1 MRGDQRLTGGRDVPG
16 FGYAHGCPRKIHDG
30 IGIASSYQ
38 VGNPG
43 AIKARR
49 DPADRPTTGRD
60 RCLLGRRGDFRHSA
74 AAGGRGQPRPNHWT
88 AEDFRGHHCKHL
100 EESRRLRPASTEQA
114 MTRPPKRSM
123 FAGDGVA
130 APLQHATFRRIW
142 LASLLS
148 NLGLLIQ
155 AVGAAWAMTQMTSSA
170 DKVALVQTA
179 LMLPVMLISMPAGAI
194 ADMYDRR
201 IVALIS
207 LAIALS
213 GATALTVLAWLGLV
227 TPETL
232 LALCF
237 VVGSGMALFGPAW
250 QSSVTEQVPP
260 ETLPS
265 AVALNGISYNI
276 ARSFGPAIGGIVV
289 AAAGAVAAFAANA
302 VLYLP
307 LLIVLFLWRRT
318 SQPSRLPRERL
329 NRAIV
334 SGVRY
339 IANSPA
345 IKIVL
350 TRTLVTGLI
359 GGSVSALMP
368 LVARDLLH
376 GGAQTYGIMLG
387 AFGMGA
393 VIGALNIT
401 EVRKRMSGEAAI
413 RACALSMGGA
423 IAAVAL
429 SREPVL
435 TAAALVIAGAVWMLA
450 VALFNIGVQLS
461 APRWVAGRSLAA
473 FQASIA
479 GGIAIGSWG
488 WGRLTD
494 AVGVEAALLVSAALM
509 LASPLLGLWLQ
520 MPRIGARNEDAEVLA
535 DPEVQLSLTA
545 RSGPLVVEIE
555 YRVAQDNARAFHNV
569 MQEVQLS
576 RQRNGAY
583 GWSIARDIADPE
595 LWTERYH
602 CPTWLDYLRQRNRS
616 TQSERALHQ
625 RAIGFHL
632 GPDPVRVRR
641 MLERPFGSVRWKED
655 TPDRAV
661 SEVLPVTSS
670 AAGGST

>member
-1 MRGDQRLTGGRDVPG
+1 MPV
-16 FGYAHGCPRKIHDG
+16 
-30 IGIASSYQ
+30 
-38 VGNPG
+38 
-43 AIKARR
+43 
-49 DPADRPTTGRD
+49 
-60 RCLLGRRGDFRHSA
+60 
-74 AAGGRGQPRPNHWT
+74 
-88 AEDFRGHHCKHL
+88 
-100 EESRRLRPASTEQA
+100 
-114 MTRPPKRSM
+114 
-123 FAGDGVA
+123 
-130 APLQHATFRRIW
+130 FRRIW
-142 LASLLS
+142 FASLVS
-148 NLGLLIQ
+148 NLGILIQ
-155 AVGAAWAMTQMTSSA
+155 GVGAAWAMTQMTSSA

-179 LMLPVMLISMPAGAI
+179 LMLPIMLIAMPAGAI
-194 ADMYDRR
+194 ADMHDRR
-201 IVALIS
+201 VVAMVS
-207 LAIALS
+207 LGIALV
-213 GATALTVLAWLGLV
+213 GATVLTVLAWLGLV
-227 TPETL
+227 TPNIL

-250 QSSVTEQVPP
+250 QASVSEQVPA
-260 ETLPS
+260 ETLPA

-289 AAAGAVAAFAANA
+289 ATAGAVAAFAVNA

-307 LLIVLFLWRRT
+307 LMAVLFLWNRT
-318 SQPSRLPRERL
+318 HEPSRLPRERL

-339 IANSPA
+339 IANSPS
-345 IKIVL
+345 IRIVL
-350 TRTLVTGLI
+350 IRTLVTGLI

-393 VIGALNIT
+393 VFGALNIG
-401 EVRKRMSGEAAI
+401 EVRRRMSGEAAV
-413 RACALSMGGA
+413 RACAISMAGA
-423 IAAVAL
+423 IASVALSTNAILTAVAL
-429 SREPVL
+429 VL
-435 TAAALVIAGAVWMLA
+435 AGAVWMLA

-479 GGIAIGSWG
+479 GGIALGSWG
-488 WGRLTD
+488 WGHLTD
-494 AVGVEAALLVSAALM
+494 IAGVEIALLVSAGLM
-509 LASPLLGLWLQ
+509 LVSPLLGIWLR
-520 MPRIGARNEDAEVLA
+520 MPPVGARNEDATEVLA
-535 DPEVQLSLTA
+535 DPEVRLSLTG

-602 CPTWLDYLRQRNRS
+602 CPTWLDYLRQRNRA

-625 RAIGFHL
+625 RAIDFHL
-632 GPDPVRVRR
+632 GPDPIRVRR

-655 TPDRAV
+655 TPDRAAN
-661 SEVLPVTSS
+661 EVLPVVAT
-670 AAGGST
+670 AAGSST

>member
-1 MRGDQRLTGGRDVPG
+1 MTDQ
-16 FGYAHGCPRKIHDG
+16 
-30 IGIASSYQ
+30 
-38 VGNPG
+38 
-43 AIKARR
+43 
-49 DPADRPTTGRD
+49 
-60 RCLLGRRGDFRHSA
+60 
-74 AAGGRGQPRPNHWT
+74 
-88 AEDFRGHHCKHL
+88 
-100 EESRRLRPASTEQA
+100 
-114 MTRPPKRSM
+114 PKRSR
-123 FAGDGVA
+123 FAPDSIA
-130 APLQHATFRRIW
+130 APLRHAVFRRIW
-142 LASLLS
+142 LASLVS
-148 NLGLLIQ
+148 NLGILIQ
-155 AVGAAWAMTQMTSSA
+155 GVGAAWAMTQMTTSA

-179 LMLPVMLISMPAGAI
+179 LMLPIMLIAMPAGAI
-194 ADMYDRR
+194 ADMHDRR
-201 IVALIS
+201 VVAMIS
-207 LAIALS
+207 LAIALV
-213 GATALTVLAWLGLV
+213 GATVLTVLAWLGLV
-227 TPETL
+227 TPNIL

-250 QSSVTEQVPP
+250 QASVSEQVPA
-260 ETLPS
+260 ETLPA

-289 AAAGAVAAFAANA
+289 ATSGAVAAFAVNA

-307 LLIVLFLWRRT
+307 LMAVLFLWNRT
-318 SQPSRLPRERL
+318 HEPSRLPRERL

-339 IANSPA
+339 IANSPS
-345 IKIVL
+345 IRIVL
-350 TRTLVTGLI
+350 IRTLVTGLI

-393 VIGALNIT
+393 VFGALNIS
-401 EVRKRMSGEAAI
+401 EVRRRMSGEAAV
-413 RACALSMGGA
+413 RACTISLAGA

-429 SREPVL
+429 SNSAIL
-435 TAAALVIAGAVWMLA
+435 TAIALVLAGAVWMLA

-488 WGRLTD
+488 WGHLTD
-494 AVGVEAALLVSAALM
+494 IAGVEIALLVSAGLM
-509 LASPLLGLWLQ
+509 LLSPLLGIWLR
-520 MPRIGARNEDAEVLA
+520 MPPVGARNEPPAEALA
-535 DPEVQLSLTA
+535 DPEVRLSLTG

-555 YRVAQDNARAFHNV
+555 YRVAQDSARAFHNV

-602 CPTWLDYLRQRNRS
+602 CPTWLDYLRQRSRA

-625 RAIGFHL
+625 RAIEFHL
-632 GPDPVRVRR
+632 GPEPIRVRR

-655 TPDRAV
+655 TPDRAAN
-661 SEVLPVTSS
+661 EVLPVVAT
-670 AAGGST
+670 AAGSST

>member
-1 MRGDQRLTGGRDVPG
+1 MNETPKPQTLT
-16 FGYAHGCPRKIHDG
+16 ADG
-30 IGIASSYQ
+30 I
-38 VGNPG
+38 
-43 AIKARR
+43 
-49 DPADRPTTGRD
+49 T
-60 RCLLGRRGDFRHSA
+60 
-74 AAGGRGQPRPNHWT
+74 
-88 AEDFRGHHCKHL
+88 
-100 EESRRLRPASTEQA
+100 
-114 MTRPPKRSM
+114 
-123 FAGDGVA
+123 
-130 APLQHATFRRIW
+130 APLRYSLFRRIW

-155 AVGAAWAMTQMTSSA
+155 AVGAAWAMTQMASSA

-179 LMLPVMLISMPAGAI
+179 LMLPVMLIAMPAGAI

-201 IVALIS
+201 IVALVS
-207 LAIALS
+207 LSIAFS
-213 GATALTVLAWLGLV
+213 GATLLTVLTWLGLLN
-227 TPETL
+227 PQIL

-237 VVGSGMALFGPAW
+237 VVGTGNALFGPAW
-250 QSSVTEQVPP
+250 QSSVSEQVPT

-276 ARSFGPAIGGIVV
+276 ARSVGPAIGGVVV

-307 LLIVLFLWRRT
+307 LMVVLFLWERI
-318 SQPSRLPRERL
+318 SEPSRLPREQL

-339 IANSPA
+339 ITNSPP

-350 TRTLVTGLI
+350 TRTFVMGLI
-359 GGSVSALMP
+359 GGSVLALMP

-393 VIGALNIT
+393 VVGALNIST
-401 EVRKRMSGEAAI
+401 VRKQMSGESAV

-423 IAAVAL
+423 IAAIAV

-435 TAAALVIAGAVWMLA
+435 TAAALVVAGSAWMLG

-473 FQASIA
+473 FQASIS
-479 GGIAIGSWG
+479 GGIALGSWG
-488 WGRLTD
+488 WGHLTD
-494 AVGVEAALLVSAALM
+494 AAGVEIALLVAAGLM
-509 LASPLLGLWLQ
+509 LASPLLGLVLR
-520 MPRIGARNEDAEVLA
+520 MPRVGARDEDAEILE
-535 DPEVQLSLTA
+535 DPEVQLLLTG

-569 MQEVQLS
+569 MQDVQLS

-602 CPTWLDYLRQRNRS
+602 CPTWFDYLRQRNRP

-625 RAIGFHL
+625 SAIDFHI
-632 GPDPVRVRR
+632 GPEPVRIRR

-655 TPDRAV
+655 SPDRAAN
-661 SEVLPVTSS
+661 EVLPVVAS
-670 AAGGST
+670 AAGSST

>member
-1 MRGDQRLTGGRDVPG
+1 MTDQPERSK
-16 FGYAHGCPRKIHDG
+16 FA
-30 IGIASSYQ
+30 
-38 VGNPG
+38 
-43 AIKARR
+43 
-49 DPADRPTTGRD
+49 ADS
-60 RCLLGRRGDFRHSA
+60 L
-74 AAGGRGQPRPNHWT
+74 
-88 AEDFRGHHCKHL
+88 
-100 EESRRLRPASTEQA
+100 
-114 MTRPPKRSM
+114 
-123 FAGDGVA
+123 A
-130 APLQHATFRRIW
+130 APLRHQVFRRIW

-148 NLGLLIQ
+148 NLGLMIQ

-194 ADMYDRR
+194 ADMHDRR

-207 LAIALS
+207 LSIALA
-213 GATALTVLAWLGLV
+213 GATALTALAWFGLV
-227 TPETL
+227 TPPIL

-250 QSSVTEQVPP
+250 QSSVSEQVPA

-276 ARSFGPAIGGIVV
+276 ARSFGPAIGGVVV

-307 LLIVLFLWRRT
+307 LLVVLFRWRRVT
-318 SQPSRLPRERL
+318 APSRLPRERL
-329 NRAIV
+329 NRAMV

-339 IANSPA
+339 IANSPS
-345 IKIVL
+345 IRIVL
-350 TRTLVTGLI
+350 ARTFVTGIL

-368 LVARDLLH
+368 LVVRDLLH
-376 GGAQTYGIMLG
+376 GGAQAYGIMLG

-393 VIGALNIT
+393 VIGALTIG
-401 EVRKRMSGEAAI
+401 EVRKRMTGEAAV
-413 RACALSMGGA
+413 RTCALTMGTA
-423 IAAVAL
+423 IAAIAV

-435 TAAALVIAGAVWMLA
+435 TAAALVIAGAAWMLA

-494 AVGVEAALLVSAALM
+494 AAGVETALLVSGGLM
-509 LASPLLGLWLQ
+509 LLSPLIGFWLR
-520 MPRIGARNEDAEVLA
+520 MPRIGTRDGEAEVLA
-535 DPEVQLSLTA
+535 DPEVRLSLTG

-569 MQEVQLS
+569 MQDVQLS

-602 CPTWLDYLRQRNRS
+602 CPTWLDFLRQRNRA

-625 RAIGFHL
+625 RAIDFHI

-641 MLERPFGSVRWKED
+641 MLERPFGSVRWKEE
-655 TPDRAV
+655 TPDRAAND
-661 SEVLPVTSS
+661 VLPVIAS
-670 AAGGST
+670 AAGSST

>member
-1 MRGDQRLTGGRDVPG
+1 MTDQ
-16 FGYAHGCPRKIHDG
+16 
-30 IGIASSYQ
+30 
-38 VGNPG
+38 
-43 AIKARR
+43 
-49 DPADRPTTGRD
+49 
-60 RCLLGRRGDFRHSA
+60 
-74 AAGGRGQPRPNHWT
+74 
-88 AEDFRGHHCKHL
+88 
-100 EESRRLRPASTEQA
+100 
-114 MTRPPKRSM
+114 PKRSM
-123 FAGDGVA
+123 LSAHGVA
-130 APLQHATFRRIW
+130 APLRHVVFRRIW

-155 AVGAAWAMTQMTSSA
+155 AVGAAWAMTQMTPDA

-201 IVALIS
+201 IVALVSLSIS
-207 LAIALS
+207 LS
-213 GATALTVLAWLGLV
+213 GATALTVLAWFGLI
-227 TPETL
+227 TPNTL
-232 LALCF
+232 LAFCF

-250 QSSVTEQVPP
+250 QSSVSEQVPA

-289 AAAGAVAAFAANA
+289 ATAGAVAAFASNA
-302 VLYLP
+302 LLYLP
-307 LLIVLFLWRRT
+307 LLVVLFLWNRT
-318 SQPSRLPRERL
+318 SEPSRLPRERL

-339 IANSPA
+339 IANSPS
-345 IKIVL
+345 IRIVL
-350 TRTLVTGLI
+350 ARTLVTGLI

-393 VIGALNIT
+393 VIGALNIS
-401 EVRKRMSGEAAI
+401 EIRQRLSGESAV

-435 TAAALVIAGAVWMLA
+435 TAAALVVAGAAWMMA

-488 WGRLTD
+488 WGHLTNV
-494 AVGVEAALLVSAALM
+494 AGVETALLVSAGLM
-509 LASPLLGLWLQ
+509 LASPLLGLWLG
-520 MPRIGARNEDAEVLA
+520 MPRVGARNEDAEDLA
-535 DPEVQLSLTA
+535 DPEVRLSLTG

-555 YRVAQDNARAFHNV
+555 YRVAQENARAFHNV
-569 MQEVQLS
+569 MQDVQLS

-583 GWSIARDIADPE
+583 GWSVARDIADPE

-602 CPTWLDYLRQRNRS
+602 CPTWLDYLRQRNRA
-616 TQSERALHQ
+616 TQSERALHLQ
-625 RAIGFHL
+625 AIAFHI
-632 GPDPVRVRR
+632 GPDPVRIRR

-655 TPDRAV
+655 TPDRA
-661 SEVLPVTSS
+661 STEVLPVVAT
-670 AAGGST
+670 AAGSST

>member
-1 MRGDQRLTGGRDVPG
+1 MTDQ
-16 FGYAHGCPRKIHDG
+16 
-30 IGIASSYQ
+30 
-38 VGNPG
+38 
-43 AIKARR
+43 
-49 DPADRPTTGRD
+49 
-60 RCLLGRRGDFRHSA
+60 
-74 AAGGRGQPRPNHWT
+74 
-88 AEDFRGHHCKHL
+88 
-100 EESRRLRPASTEQA
+100 
-114 MTRPPKRSM
+114 PKRPS
-123 FAGDGVA
+123 FAPDSIT
-130 APLQHATFRRIW
+130 APLRHAVFRRIW
-142 LASLLS
+142 LASLVS
-148 NLGLLIQ
+148 NLGILIQ
-155 AVGAAWAMTQMTSSA
+155 GVGAAWAMTQMTSSA

-179 LMLPVMLISMPAGAI
+179 LMLPIMLIAMPAGAI
-194 ADMYDRR
+194 ADMHDRR
-201 IVALIS
+201 IVALVS
-207 LAIALS
+207 LAIALT
-213 GATALTVLAWLGLV
+213 GATALTVLAWFNLV
-227 TPETL
+227 TPNIL

-250 QSSVTEQVPP
+250 QASVSEQVPA

-289 AAAGAVAAFAANA
+289 ATAGAVAAFAVNA
-302 VLYLP
+302 TLYLP
-307 LLIVLFLWRRT
+307 LMIVLFLWNRA
-318 SQPSRLPRERL
+318 SEPSRLPRERL

-339 IANSPA
+339 IANSPS
-345 IKIVL
+345 IRIVL
-350 TRTLVTGLI
+350 IRTLVTGLI

-393 VIGALNIT
+393 VIGALNIA
-401 EVRKRMSGEAAI
+401 EVRRRMSGEAAV
-413 RACALSMGGA
+413 RACAISMAGA

-429 SREPVL
+429 STEPVL
-435 TAAALVIAGAVWMLA
+435 TAAALVLAGGVWMLA

-488 WGRLTD
+488 WGHLTD
-494 AVGVEAALLVSAALM
+494 AAGVETALLVSAGLM
-509 LASPLLGLWLQ
+509 LLSPLLGIWLR
-520 MPRIGARNEDAEVLA
+520 MPPIGARNEAASEVLA
-535 DPEVQLSLTA
+535 DPEVRLSLTG

-555 YRVAQDNARAFHNV
+555 YRVSQENARLFHNV

-602 CPTWLDYLRQRNRS
+602 CPTWLDYLRQRNRA

-625 RAIGFHL
+625 RAIDFHV
-632 GPDPVRVRR
+632 GPEPIRVRR

-655 TPDRAV
+655 TPDRAAN
-661 SEVLPVTSS
+661 EVLPVVAT
-670 AAGGST
+670 AAGSST

>member
-1 MRGDQRLTGGRDVPG
+1 MTETPKRTLS
-16 FGYAHGCPRKIHDG
+16 A
-30 IGIASSYQ
+30 
-38 VGNPG
+38 
-43 AIKARR
+43 
-49 DPADRPTTGRD
+49 ADSITAP
-60 RCLLGRRGDFRHSA
+60 LRHS
-74 AAGGRGQPRPNHWT
+74 
-88 AEDFRGHHCKHL
+88 
-100 EESRRLRPASTEQA
+100 
-114 MTRPPKRSM
+114 
-123 FAGDGVA
+123 V
-130 APLQHATFRRIW
+130 FRRIW

-148 NLGLLIQ
+148 NLGILIQ
-155 AVGAAWAMTQMTSSA
+155 GVGAAWAMTQMTSSA

-179 LMLPVMLISMPAGAI
+179 LMLPVMLIAMPAGAI

-201 IVALIS
+201 IVALVS
-207 LAIALS
+207 LSVALF
-213 GATALTVLAWLGLV
+213 GATALTVLAWFNLV
-227 TPETL
+227 GPNAL

-250 QSSVTEQVPP
+250 QSSVSEQVPA

-289 AAAGAVAAFAANA
+289 ATAGAFAAFAANA

-307 LLIVLFLWRRT
+307 LMVVLFLWNRT
-318 SQPSRLPRERL
+318 SEPSRLPRERL
-329 NRAIV
+329 SRAIV

-339 IANSPA
+339 ITNSPS
-345 IKIVL
+345 IRIVL
-350 TRTLVTGLI
+350 TRTLVTGII

-368 LVARDLLH
+368 LVARDLLQ

-401 EVRKRMSGEAAI
+401 EVRRRMSGEAAV
-413 RACALSMGGA
+413 RACAVSMAGA

-429 SREPVL
+429 SRQPVL
-435 TAAALVIAGAVWMLA
+435 TAAALVVAGGVWMLA

-488 WGRLTD
+488 WGHLTD
-494 AVGVEAALLVSAALM
+494 AAGVEAALLVSAGLM
-509 LASPLLGLWLQ
+509 LVSPLLGLWLR
-520 MPRIGARNEDAEVLA
+520 MPPIGARNEASTEVLA
-535 DPEVQLSLTA
+535 DPEVRLSLTG

-602 CPTWLDYLRQRNRS
+602 CPTWLDYLRQRNRA

-625 RAIGFHL
+625 QAIAFHL
-632 GPDPVRVRR
+632 GPGPVRVRR

-655 TPDRAV
+655 TPDRAAN
-661 SEVLPVTSS
+661 ELLPVVAT
-670 AAGGST
+670 AAGSST

>member
-1 MRGDQRLTGGRDVPG
+1 M
-16 FGYAHGCPRKIHDG
+16 
-30 IGIASSYQ
+30 SE
-38 VGNPG
+38 
-43 AIKARR
+43 KAKRR
-49 DPADRPTTGRD
+49 V
-60 RCLLGRRGDFRHSA
+60 FA
-74 AAGGRGQPRPNHWT
+74 AN
-88 AEDFRGHHCKHL
+88 
-100 EESRRLRPASTEQA
+100 
-114 MTRPPKRSM
+114 
-123 FAGDGVA
+123 GVA
-130 APLQHATFRRIW
+130 APLRHSVFRRIW

-155 AVGAAWAMTQMTSSA
+155 GVGAAWAMTQMTSSA

-179 LMLPVMLISMPAGAI
+179 LMLPVMLIAMPAGAI

-201 IVALIS
+201 MVALVS
-207 LAIALS
+207 LSIGLA
-213 GATALTVLAWLGLV
+213 GATALSVFAWLGRL
-227 TPETL
+227 TPEIL
-232 LALCF
+232 LAFCF
-237 VVGSGMALFGPAW
+237 IVGSGMALFGPAW
-250 QSSVTEQVPP
+250 QASVNEQVPA

-289 AAAGAVAAFAANA
+289 AAAGSVAAFAANA
-302 VLYLP
+302 LLYIP

-318 SQPSRLPRERL
+318 SEPSRLPRERL

-339 IANSPA
+339 IANSPS
-345 IKIVL
+345 IRIVL
-350 TRTLVTGLI
+350 VRTLITGLI

-368 LVARDLLH
+368 LVVRDLLH

-393 VIGALNIT
+393 VIGALNIA
-401 EVRKRMSGEAAI
+401 EVRRRMSGEAAV
-413 RACALSMGGA
+413 RACALSMAGA
-423 IAAVAL
+423 IVAVAL
-429 SREPVL
+429 SRQPVL
-435 TAAALVIAGAVWMLA
+435 TAAALVLAGAVWMLA

-479 GGIAIGSWG
+479 GGIALGSWG

-494 AVGVEAALLVSAALM
+494 AAGVETALLVSAGLM
-509 LASPLLGLWLQ
+509 LVSPVLGLWLR
-520 MPRIGARNEDAEVLA
+520 MPRVGARNEDAEVLA
-535 DPEVQLSLTA
+535 DPEVRLALTG

-555 YRVAQDNARAFHNV
+555 YRVDQESARAFHNV

-602 CPTWLDYLRQRNRS
+602 CPTWFDYLRQRNRS

-625 RAIGFHL
+625 RAMDYHL

-641 MLERPFGSVRWKED
+641 MLERPFGSVRWKDE
-655 TPDRAV
+655 TPDSAA
-661 SEVLPVTSS
+661 SEVLPVAT
-670 AAGGST
+670 AAGSST

>member
-1 MRGDQRLTGGRDVPG
+1 MTEQTLRT
-16 FGYAHGCPRKIHDG
+16 PRSADG
-30 IGIASSYQ
+30 I
-38 VGNPG
+38 
-43 AIKARR
+43 
-49 DPADRPTTGRD
+49 T
-60 RCLLGRRGDFRHSA
+60 
-74 AAGGRGQPRPNHWT
+74 
-88 AEDFRGHHCKHL
+88 
-100 EESRRLRPASTEQA
+100 
-114 MTRPPKRSM
+114 
-123 FAGDGVA
+123 
-130 APLQHATFRRIW
+130 APLRYTVFRRIW

-148 NLGLLIQ
+148 NLGILIQ
-155 AVGAAWAMTQMTSSA
+155 GVGAAWAMTQMVSSA

-194 ADMYDRR
+194 ADMHDRR
-201 IVALIS
+201 IVSMIS

-213 GATALTVLAWLGLV
+213 GATALTVLTWIGLLQ
-227 TPETL
+227 PNLL

-250 QSSVTEQVPP
+250 QSSVSDQVPS
-260 ETLPS
+260 ETLPA

-276 ARSFGPAIGGIVV
+276 ARSFGPAIGGVVV

-302 VLYLP
+302 VLYVP
-307 LLIVLFLWRRT
+307 LLVVLFLWNRVHE
-318 SQPSRLPRERL
+318 PSRLPREKL
-329 NRAIV
+329 NRAMV

-339 IANSPA
+339 IANSPS

-350 TRTLVTGLI
+350 ARTFVTGLI
-359 GGSVSALMP
+359 GGSLSALMP

-376 GGAQTYGIMLG
+376 GGAQTYGIILG

-393 VIGALNIT
+393 IIGALNIG
-401 EVRKRMSGEAAI
+401 EIRKRLSGESAV
-413 RACALSMGGA
+413 RACTLSMGGA

-435 TAAALVIAGAVWMLA
+435 TSAALVVAGSVWMLA

-473 FQASIA
+473 FQAAIS

-488 WGRLTD
+488 WGHLTD
-494 AVGVEAALLVSAALM
+494 FYGVETALLVAAGLM
-509 LASPLLGLWLQ
+509 LLSPLLGLLLP
-520 MPRIGARNEDAEVLA
+520 MPRVGARDEDAEDLV
-535 DPEVQLSLTA
+535 DPEVKLMLTG
-545 RSGPLVVEIE
+545 RMGPLVVEIE

-569 MQEVQLS
+569 MQDVQLS

-625 RAIGFHL
+625 EAMAFHI
-632 GPDPVRVRR
+632 GPDPVRIRR
-641 MLERPFGSVRWKED
+641 MLERPFGSVRWTEES
-655 TPDRAV
+655 PERAAN
-661 SEVLPVTSS
+661 EVLPVVAS
-670 AAGGST
+670 AAGSTT

>member
-1 MRGDQRLTGGRDVPG
+1 MTGKLKPSL
-16 FGYAHGCPRKIHDG
+16 F
-30 IGIASSYQ
+30 SS
-38 VGNPG
+38 
-43 AIKARR
+43 
-49 DPADRPTTGRD
+49 
-60 RCLLGRRGDFRHSA
+60 
-74 AAGGRGQPRPNHWT
+74 
-88 AEDFRGHHCKHL
+88 
-100 EESRRLRPASTEQA
+100 
-114 MTRPPKRSM
+114 
-123 FAGDGVA
+123 DGVG
-130 APLQHATFRRIW
+130 APLRHATFRRIW

-170 DKVALVQTA
+170 DKIALVQTA

-201 IVALIS
+201 IVALVS
-207 LAIALS
+207 LAFALS
-213 GATALTVLAWLGLV
+213 GAVALTTLAWLGLI
-227 TPETL
+227 TPGTL
-232 LALCF
+232 LAFCF
-237 VVGSGMALFGPAW
+237 MIGSGMALFGPAW
-250 QSSVTEQVPP
+250 QSSVSEQVPS

-265 AVALNGISYNI
+265 AIALNSISYNI
-276 ARSFGPAIGGIVV
+276 ARSFGPAIGGIIV

-302 VLYLP
+302 VLYIP
-307 LLIVLFLWRRT
+307 LLVVLFLWRRE
-318 SQPSRLPRERL
+318 SEPSRLPRERL

-339 IANSPA
+339 IANSPP
-345 IKIVL
+345 IKVVL
-350 TRTLVTGLI
+350 ARTLATGLI
-359 GGSVSALMP
+359 GGSISALMP

-393 VIGALNIT
+393 VIGALNIS
-401 EVRKRMSGEAAI
+401 EVRKRLSGEAAV
-413 RACALSMGGA
+413 RACTLSMGGA

-429 SREPVL
+429 SHEKVL
-435 TAAALVIAGAVWMLA
+435 TAAALVVAGSAWMLA

-473 FQASIA
+473 FQASVS

-488 WGRLTD
+488 WGHLTD
-494 AVGVEAALLVSAALM
+494 FAGVEIALLVSAALM
-509 LASPLLGLWLQ
+509 LASPLLGRWLQ
-520 MPRIGARNEDAEVLA
+520 MPRVGARNEAAEVLA
-535 DPEVQLSLTA
+535 DPEVRLQLTG

-555 YRVAQDNARAFHNV
+555 YRVAPENARAFHNV

-602 CPTWLDYLRQRNRS
+602 CPTWFDYLRQRNRS

-625 RAIGFHL
+625 RAMDFHL

-641 MLERPFGSVRWKED
+641 MLERPFGSVRWKEE
-655 TPDRAV
+655 TPDRAAN
-661 SEVLPVTSS
+661 EVLPVAS
-670 AAGGST
+670 AAAGSSP

>member
-1 MRGDQRLTGGRDVPG
+1 
-16 FGYAHGCPRKIHDG
+16 
-30 IGIASSYQ
+30 
-38 VGNPG
+38 
-43 AIKARR
+43 
-49 DPADRPTTGRD
+49 
-60 RCLLGRRGDFRHSA
+60 
-74 AAGGRGQPRPNHWT
+74 
-88 AEDFRGHHCKHL
+88 
-100 EESRRLRPASTEQA
+100 
-114 MTRPPKRSM
+114 
-123 FAGDGVA
+123 
-130 APLQHATFRRIW
+130 
-142 LASLLS
+142 
-148 NLGLLIQ
+148 
-155 AVGAAWAMTQMTSSA
+155 
-170 DKVALVQTA
+170 
-179 LMLPVMLISMPAGAI
+179 
-194 ADMYDRR
+194 
-201 IVALIS
+201 
-207 LAIALS
+207 
-213 GATALTVLAWLGLV
+213 
-227 TPETL
+227 
-232 LALCF
+232 
-237 VVGSGMALFGPAW
+237 
-250 QSSVTEQVPP
+250 
-260 ETLPS
+260 
-265 AVALNGISYNI
+265 VALNGISFNI

-289 AAAGAVAAFAANA
+289 AVAGAVAAFAANA
-302 VLYLP
+302 VLYIP
-307 LLIVLFLWRRT
+307 LLVVLFLWRRA
-318 SQPSRLPRERL
+318 SEPSRLPRERL

-339 IANSPA
+339 IANSPS

-350 TRTLVTGLI
+350 ARTLVTGVI

-393 VIGALNIT
+393 VIGALNIA
-401 EVRKRMSGEAAI
+401 EVRKRLSGEAAI

-429 SREPVL
+429 SHEPVL
-435 TAAALVIAGAVWMLA
+435 TAAALVVAGAMWMLA

-494 AVGVEAALLVSAALM
+494 AAGVETALLVSAALM
-509 LASPLLGLWLQ
+509 LASPLLGRWLQ
-520 MPRIGARNEDAEVLA
+520 MPRVGARNEDAELLA

-583 GWSIARDIADPE
+583 GWSVARDIADPE

-602 CPTWLDYLRQRNRS
+602 CPTWLDYLRQRNRA

-625 RAIGFHL
+625 RAIDFHL

-641 MLERPFGSVRWKED
+641 MLERPFGSVRWKEE
-655 TPDRAV
+655 TPDGAAG
-661 SEVLPVTSS
+661 EVLPVASA